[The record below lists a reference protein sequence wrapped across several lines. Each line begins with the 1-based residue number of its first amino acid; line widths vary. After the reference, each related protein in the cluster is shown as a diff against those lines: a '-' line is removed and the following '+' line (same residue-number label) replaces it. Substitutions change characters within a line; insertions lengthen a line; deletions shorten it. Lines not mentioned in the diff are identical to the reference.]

1 MKISLLARIEK
12 ICSGGIVM
20 KRIITAMGNSIL
32 NNELRKY
39 AKYDVLFE
47 DVFCQ
52 DILLSKMEKCEYDVL
67 IISGLLQG
75 QWNLE
80 EFVEKIRKKNNT
92 VRVIVVTDEI
102 DSTTKKLLERN
113 NILDIF
119 IDSTVEIQNIID
131 AIDREENIRKKYEM
145 INENVAEY
153 SFEKSVV
160 PEEINKESNY
170 KFIVEKA
177 VQKQEIIAISG
188 INGSGKSTIAINL
201 CKSLSGKSDAKIL
214 LIDLDTLNGNLDE
227 ILNIDRFPTNIE
239 MVMDEDKKSGINYA
253 CELIM
258 KNRFD
263 SNVFDELVIDAGGFD
278 VLTGNT
284 SLHYCQNILK
294 EEYYENILKC
304 SKEKYDF
311 IIIDTSSNIFID
323 STKWALQA
331 ATKVLFVIESN
342 YVSFKKMQQFI
353 HVITN
358 IWGIWKQKI
367 EIIVN
372 KKNKNLIDNEVIVQI
387 SDGLKIAGE
396 IKLNEENNL
405 ISYEKILSNINYIPK
420 KGIKEKISEIKKN
433 FFATANK
440 MDREVITNVN

>member
-1 MKISLLARIEK
+1 
-12 ICSGGIVM
+12 M

-52 DILLSKMEKCEYDVL
+52 DILLSKMEKSEYDVL

-80 EFVEKIRKKNNT
+80 EFVEKIRKKNNI

-102 DSTTKKLLERN
+102 DSTTKKILEKN
-113 NILDIF
+113 NVLDIF

-145 INENVAEY
+145 INENIAEY
-153 SFEKSVV
+153 SLEKGEVSQH
-160 PEEINKESNY
+160 EINCENNY

-177 VQKQEIIAISG
+177 VQKQEVIAISG
-188 INGSGKSTIAINL
+188 INGSGKSTIAVNL
-201 CKSLSGKSDAKIL
+201 CKSLSSKSDAKIL
-214 LIDLDTLNGNLDE
+214 LIDLDTLNGNVDE
-227 ILNIDRFPTNIE
+227 ILNIDRFPANIE
-239 MVMDEDKKSGINYA
+239 MIIDEDKKSGINYA

-263 SNVFDELVIDAGGFD
+263 ANVFDELVIEAGGFD

-304 SKEKYDF
+304 AKEKYDF

-323 STKWALQA
+323 STKWALQI
-331 ATKVLFVIESN
+331 ATKILFVMESN
-342 YVSFKKMQQFI
+342 YLSIKKMQQFI
-353 HVITN
+353 NIITN

-372 KKNKNLIDNEVIVQI
+372 KKNKNFIDNEVIIQI

-396 IKLNEENNL
+396 IKLNEEDDL
-405 ISYEKILSNINYIPK
+405 LSYEKILSNINYIPK
-420 KGIKEKISEIKKN
+420 KSIREKISEIRKN
-433 FFATANK
+433 FFASTNK
-440 MDREVITNVN
+440 MDREVIKNVN

>member
-1 MKISLLARIEK
+1 
-12 ICSGGIVM
+12 M

-52 DILLSKMEKCEYDVL
+52 DILLSKMEKTEYDVL

-80 EFVEKIRKKNNT
+80 EFVEKIRKKNNV

-113 NILDIF
+113 NVRDIF
-119 IDSTVEIQNIID
+119 IDSTVEIQDIID

-145 INENVAEY
+145 INENIAEY
-153 SFEKSVV
+153 SLEKGAVSQQ
-160 PEEINKESNY
+160 EINCENNY

-177 VQKQEIIAISG
+177 VQKQEVIAISG
-188 INGSGKSTIAINL
+188 INGSGKSTIAVNL
-201 CKSLSGKSDAKIL
+201 CKSLSRKSDARIL

-227 ILNIDRFPTNIE
+227 ILKIDRIPANIE
-239 MVMDEDKKSGINYA
+239 MIMDEDKKSGINYA

-263 SNVFDELVIDAGGFD
+263 INVFDELVIDAGGFD

-294 EEYYENILKC
+294 EEYYEIILKC
-304 SKEKYDF
+304 AKEKYDF

-331 ATKVLFVIESN
+331 ATKVLFVMESN
-342 YVSFKKMQQFI
+342 YLSIKKMQQFI
-353 HVITN
+353 NIITN
-358 IWGIWKQKI
+358 VWGIWKPKI

-372 KKNKNLIDNEVIVQI
+372 KKNKNFIDNEVITQI

-396 IKLNEENNL
+396 IKLNEEENSL
-405 ISYEKILSNINYIPK
+405 SYEKILSNINYIPK
-420 KGIKEKISEIKKN
+420 KSFKEKISEIKKN
-433 FFATANK
+433 FFAPTNQ
-440 MDREVITNVN
+440 MDREVVMNVN

>member
-1 MKISLLARIEK
+1 
-12 ICSGGIVM
+12 M

-52 DILLSKMEKCEYDVL
+52 DILLSKMEKSEYDVL

-80 EFVEKIRKKNNT
+80 EFVEKIRKKNNI

-102 DSTTKKLLERN
+102 DSTTKKILEKN
-113 NILDIF
+113 NVLDIF

-145 INENVAEY
+145 INENIAEY
-153 SFEKSVV
+153 SLEKGEVSQH
-160 PEEINKESNY
+160 EINCENNY

-177 VQKQEIIAISG
+177 VQKQEVIAVSG
-188 INGSGKSTIAINL
+188 INGSGKSTIAVNL
-201 CKSLSGKSDAKIL
+201 CKSLSSKSDAKIL
-214 LIDLDTLNGNLDE
+214 LIDLDTLNGNVDE
-227 ILNIDRFPTNIE
+227 ILNIDRFPANIE
-239 MVMDEDKKSGINYA
+239 MIIDEDKKSGINYA

-263 SNVFDELVIDAGGFD
+263 ANVFDELVIEAGGFD

-304 SKEKYDF
+304 AKEKYDF

-323 STKWALQA
+323 STKWALQI
-331 ATKVLFVIESN
+331 ATKILFVMESN
-342 YVSFKKMQQFI
+342 YLSIKKMQQFI
-353 HVITN
+353 NIITN

-372 KKNKNLIDNEVIVQI
+372 KKNKNFIDNEVIIQI

-396 IKLNEENNL
+396 IKLNEEDDL
-405 ISYEKILSNINYIPK
+405 LSYEKILSNINYIPK
-420 KGIKEKISEIKKN
+420 KSIREKISEIRKN
-433 FFATANK
+433 FFASTNK
-440 MDREVITNVN
+440 MDREVIKNVN